1 MNSTKKIRFTN
12 GPAPTERFW
21 NMAEIDGDTAEITMY
36 GDVLSQQPIDWWT
49 GEPEPGQ
56 YITPEGFAEDL
67 AQIKNKKVINIK
79 INSLGG
85 DVYTALAIHNA
96 LKALPGQKNV
106 IIEGIAA
113 SAASVIAMSGDTIKV
128 YPGSIMMI
136 HGVTVF
142 IYDFFQIGD
151 LKKLI
156 RGMDASE
163 RAISAIYASKTGT
176 DETAIRAMM
185 DKETWM
191 TGAEAI
197 AKGFADELLEG
208 TAPKMQLNAANK
220 ILMVNGVKHYLD
232 GLTIPER
239 FNIPKI
245 AAGPNKT
252 PVDNK
257 NTMKGEPEN
266 MTLDELKAKY
276 PDLVAQIE
284 QEAVAADRTRIQE
297 IEEIQETIGDAELIA
312 EAKFTKPTNA
322 ANLALAAMKKQAAL
336 GVNFLQNRA
345 KETTP
350 ANAVPA
356 TTPPAVDP
364 LDLANAT
371 KANEEAEKAKIKE
384 LGNQFKQLFK

>member
-1 MNSTKKIRFTN
+1 MKNIRFTN

-21 NMAEIDGDTAEITMY
+21 NMAEIDGDTAEITLY
-36 GDVLSQQPIDWWT
+36 GDVLSQQPINWWT

-56 YITPEGFAEDL
+56 YITPEGFSEDL
-67 AQIKNKKVINIK
+67 AQIKNKKIINIK

-113 SAASVIAMSGDTIKV
+113 SAASVIAMAGDTIKV
-128 YPGSIMMI
+128 YPGSLMMI
-136 HGVTVF
+136 HGVMVF
-142 IYDFFQIGD
+142 IYDYFQIGD

-163 RAISAIYASKTGT
+163 RAIAAIYASKTGN
-176 DETAIRAMM
+176 DETALRALME
-185 DKETWM
+185 KETWM

-208 TAPKMQLNAANK
+208 EGPTMTLNMANK
-220 ILMVNGVKHYLD
+220 MLLVNGIKHNID
-232 GLTIPER
+232 GLEIPER
-239 FNIPKI
+239 LHIPKI
-245 AAGPNKT
+245 AAGPKN
-252 PVDNK
+252 PDDNK
-257 NTMKGEPEN
+257 NKSTKGEPKN
-266 MTLDELKAKY
+266 MTLEELKAQH

-284 QEAVAADRTRIQE
+284 QEAVAADRARIQE
-297 IEEIQETIGDAELIA
+297 IEEIQDTIGDAQLIA

-336 GVNFLQNRA
+336 GAEFLQNRA
-345 KETTP
+345 KETNP
-350 ANAVPA
+350 ANKVPA
-356 TTPPAVDP
+356 GVANNIDP
-364 LDLANAT
+364 LDLKAAT
-371 KANEEAEKAKIKE
+371 KADEEAEKAKIAE
-384 LGNQFKQLFK
+384 LGNQFKALFK